1 MRRLLAIV
9 LAAGPLAAAAQTSGQ
24 ILFDGSATSPT
35 MNVAQCNGAQS
46 SDTYTLTWTIQL
58 TSGSTFPTGGG
69 GEYRVFAGTGDPGNT
84 SPFCYMPGATGQ
96 TVAEVATDPASPGVT
111 SMTSSASV
119 TTSAL
124 RTAAGYDCTT
134 DKTIYVCVAWYPT
147 TGTPD
152 ASFQGYA
159 KGQVNLRVAVPTPP
173 TVGPVAPGD
182 GALYVTVKPG
192 ARVTGDATAT
202 KVRAKAVA
210 TVCPT
215 TCDATPH
222 YSSIVALDTTK
233 NSAEPKISGLS
244 NDIAYAVTAFAYA
257 DDGNVSAESDCFRDP
272 AGAATCTTVQP
283 VPSAD
288 AWRHY
293 KDLGGRDSGGCD
305 AGPAGLLALL
315 GAAALLRLG
324 RRS

>member
-1 MRRLLAIV
+1 MRRLLAIA
-9 LAAGPLAAAAQTSGQ
+9 LAAGPLAAAAQTAGQ
-24 ILFDGSATSPT
+24 ILFDSNTTATIT
-35 MNVAQCNGAQS
+35 RAQCEG
-46 SDTYTLTWTIQL
+46 
-58 TSGSTFPTGGG
+58 SGTMKLDFKLLEQVPGVDFVS
-69 GEYRVFAGTGDPGNT
+69 GTGEVTLYAASADKTDSVFPPCHYVGDGSSVTVAALLADPIANPASLTGT
-84 SPFCYMPGATGQ
+84 ATGPIS
-96 TVAEVATDPASPGVT
+96 TLV
-111 SMTSSASV
+111 
-119 TTSAL
+119 
-124 RTAAGYDCTT
+124 TAAGFTCTT
-134 DKTIYVCVAWYPT
+134 DNKPIYVCAIWKN
-147 TGTPD
+147 G
-152 ASFQGYA
+152 ASPPVVKAYA
-159 KGQVNLRVAVPTPP
+159 KGSVTLKGAIPEKP

-182 GALYVTVKPG
+182 GALYVTVTPG
-192 ARVTGDATAT
+192 ARVTGDAKAT
-202 KVRAKAVA
+202 KIQAKAVE

-215 TCDATPH
+215 ACVTTPH
-222 YSSIVALDTTK
+222 LSPVVAFDTAK
-233 NSAEPKISGLS
+233 GNGEVKIPGLS
-244 NDIAYAVTAFAYA
+244 NDIEYTVTAFAYA